1 MYLSIIPSYLYKFMY
16 LKINN
21 RPAAACTYDVHA
33 CMHAR
38 VRGINARVHPLII
51 QCPSD
56 CIDPW

>member
-1 MYLSIIPSYLYKFMY
+1 MYLSIIPSYLYNFMY

-38 VRGINARVHPLII
+38 VRGINARVHPHN
-51 QCPSD
+51 SMSE
-56 CIDPW
+56 

>member
-1 MYLSIIPSYLYKFMY
+1 MYLSTIPSYLYKFMY

-38 VRGINARVHPLII
+38 VRGINARVRPHN
-51 QCPSD
+51 SMSE
-56 CIDPW
+56 

>member
-1 MYLSIIPSYLYKFMY
+1 MHLSIHLPSYLYNFMY

-38 VRGINARVHPLII
+38 VRGINARVHPHI
-51 QCPSD
+51 QCPSE